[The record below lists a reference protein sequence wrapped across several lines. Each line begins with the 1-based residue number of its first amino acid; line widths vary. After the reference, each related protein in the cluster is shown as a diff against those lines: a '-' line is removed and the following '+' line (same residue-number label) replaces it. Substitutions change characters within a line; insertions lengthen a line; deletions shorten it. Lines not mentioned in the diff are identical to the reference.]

1 MKDKYYVSHPKADL
15 LLDLSPAKMGFS
27 ETQSS

>member
-1 MKDKYYVSHPKADL
+1 MKDKCYVIHPKADL
-15 LLDLSPAKMGFS
+15 LLDLSPAEIDCS